1 MRKYKSK
8 YNFLYKNTTC
18 PEEEVTYYYSIFMV
32 NHFFTV
38 ILFGISKNMSNF
50 QVLGNFYFSVSNK
63 ADLHYINFQ

>member
-8 YNFLYKNTTC
+8 YKNTTC
-18 PEEEVTYYYSIFMV
+18 PEEEVTYYSIFMV
-32 NHFFTV
+32 NHFFKVTV